1 MGLHV
6 VQVGHD
12 FAEDLL
18 RFFVEIGH
26 HDPGCQDGVI
36 RMFGGHRGGS
46 FGSQVVK
53 FDRGHAGVDAVDD
66 LNGDGDGVDEV
77 HVESVAEFLDPRSDL
92 VEVDELPAAVPLEDN
107 HPGVVL
113 HHFDKICFLSLLK
126 KVLRK
131 VKFTSHSRIASVD
144 GFHV

>member
-1 MGLHV
+1 
-6 VQVGHD
+6 
-12 FAEDLL
+12 
-18 RFFVEIGH
+18 
-26 HDPGCQDGVI
+26 
-36 RMFGGHRGGS
+36 
-46 FGSQVVK
+46 
-53 FDRGHAGVDAVDD
+53 
-66 LNGDGDGVDEV
+66 
-77 HVESVAEFLDPRSDL
+77 
-92 VEVDELPAAVPLEDN
+92 VDELPAAVPLEDN